1 MQWVVVWIADLEAWV
16 VVWMLGGRYWEE
28 AARIKSA
35 RLNHQRTLNR
45 PSARDSFAY
54 YFPFHQ
60 HHHQQLGLFWNARN
74 NCLKTHQNS
83 YSLRTAQYLTMS
95 LTDWQSVLIL
105 EHTETFVNFETFHQ
119 SDGKT
124 CPDQQKDNKMIF
136 VKNFRL
142 ISQHLS
148 MYLLDHSLRSG
159 LGGACD
165 QITASDRSFLHLP
178 SNPLSSQLEQ
188 LRSRF
193 NWRQCNLGE
202 QIVNKNNLAIS
213 WSSNTL
219 NNEHDTSGNTSDH
232 YDVSLSLLVLLLRI
246 FSSWLVAASFNL

>member
-1 MQWVVVWIADLEAWV
+1 MRETTAWRHIKIVIVW
-16 VVWMLGGRYWEE
+16 GQ
-28 AARIKSA
+28 
-35 RLNHQRTLNR
+35 LNTWQCHWLT
-45 PSARDSFAY
+45 DSQFW
-54 YFPFHQ
+54 
-60 HHHQQLGLFWNARN
+60 FWNTQRH
-74 NCLKTHQNS
+74 LWT
-83 YSLRTAQYLTMS
+83 LRHFIRVM
-95 LTDWQSVLIL
+95 
-105 EHTETFVNFETFHQ
+105 E
-119 SDGKT
+119 KT
-124 CPDQQKDNKMIF
+124 CPDQQKDNNMIF
-136 VKNFRL
+136 VKNFCL
-142 ISQHLS
+142 ISQRLS

-219 NNEHDTSGNTSDH
+219 NNEHETSGNTSDH

-246 FSSWLVAASFNL
+246 FSSWLVAAIFNL